1 MSKLEDIMATSY
13 EKLLDYALT
22 HQGDPEAATTPQL
35 RSELETATR
44 RAERLENIRT
54 DLEKTQNIL
63 NQERREHTE
72 ERDALLRRNTELT
85 ELLQQRDFEIT
96 EYEADATTN
105 QQRFEQLQTQLE
117 KANANNP
124 LGDMERADLVRQIET
139 AMAQFEEDPDKSWQ
153 ALTRAHLTLTGNT
166 NDNQS

>member
-22 HQGDPEAATTPQL
+22 HQGDPDATTIPQL
-35 RSELETATR
+35 RKDLEAAQR

-72 ERDALLRRNTELT
+72 ERDVLLRRNTELT

-105 QQRFEQLQTQLE
+105 QQRFEQLQTQLD

-124 LGDMERADLVRQIET
+124 LDATERADLVRLVGQAVEY
-139 AMAQFEEDPDKSWQ
+139 FEEDPDRAHK
-153 ALTRAHLTLTGNT
+153 ALTRAHLTLTG
-166 NDNQS
+166 DKE

>member
-22 HQGDPEAATTPQL
+22 HQGDPDAATIPQL
-35 RSELETATR
+35 RKDLEAAQR

-105 QQRFEQLQTQLE
+105 QQRFEQLQTQLD

-124 LGDMERADLVRQIET
+124 LGDTERADLLRQIET
-139 AMAQFEEDPDKSWQ
+139 AMAQFEEDPGKSWQ
-153 ALTRAHLTLTGNT
+153 ALTRAHLTLTGHT
-166 NDNQS
+166 NDNEN